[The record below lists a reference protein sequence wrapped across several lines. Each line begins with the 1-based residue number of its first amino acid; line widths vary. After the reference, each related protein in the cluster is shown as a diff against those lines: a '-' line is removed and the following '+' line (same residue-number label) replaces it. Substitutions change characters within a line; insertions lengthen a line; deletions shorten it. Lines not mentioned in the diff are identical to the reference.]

1 MERIIAILEKIDRP
15 GMDKVIEYMRASN
28 YATAR
33 CNSHHI
39 HPGGLVEHSLEVY
52 NFMMEHRSGISEES
66 CAICAFFHDLGK
78 TRCEGHSYEGLH
90 PRRALAIL
98 RRCGLQLT
106 PDEKT
111 AIGQHHSKR
120 FIYLIHPMRVC
131 LSLGDMDS
139 TRRWTNANPRPEY
152 KSSHRGRKRS

>member
-15 GMDKVIEYMRASN
+15 GMANVIEYMRKSN

-39 HPGGLVEHSLEVY
+39 HKGGLVEHSLEVY

-78 TRCEGHSYEGLH
+78 TRCEGHSYDGHH
-90 PRRALAIL
+90 PRRSLAIL

-139 TRRWTNANPRPEY
+139 TRRWKSANPRPEY
-152 KSSHRGRKRS
+152 KSLHRGRKRS

>member
-78 TRCEGHSYEGLH
+78 TRCEGHSYEGHH

-139 TRRWTNANPRPEY
+139 TRRWKSANPRPEY

>member
-15 GMDKVIEYMRASN
+15 GMANVIEYMRKSN

-39 HPGGLVEHSLEVY
+39 HKGGLVEHSLEVY
-52 NFMMEHRSGISEES
+52 NFMMAHPCNFSKDSI
-66 CAICAFFHDLGK
+66 AICAFFHDLGK
-78 TRCEGHSYEGLH
+78 TRCEGIQYEGHH
-90 PRRALAIL
+90 PRRSLAIL

-139 TRRWTNANPRPEY
+139 TGKWKSANPHLCRR
-152 KSSHRGRKRS
+152 SSRH